1 MSPPAA
7 PGPSASPA
15 GSPAPSGSIRARDET
30 RRWLTRAIAI
40 AAALPLL
47 SVVYLILPYLGPAAA
62 VSQLGMPLLVAAVLL
77 LSVALLGVLYRMRGV
92 AEDVAPPPA
101 PAPAAASSAK
111 PEVGQQ
117 IQALLASGQ
126 TEEVGALMRE
136 FTRILEILQEQASQ
150 VQDYGGRF
158 EAINEELRNA
168 NLRLRELSLTDELTE
183 VGNRR
188 NFDVRMREEINRST
202 RFGHAFSLLL
212 LDIDAFKKFNDEF
225 GHPQGDAVLRAL
237 GALMRSMSR
246 EGDVPCRVGGEEFA
260 FILPETA
267 KADAMAFAERMRR
280 GVESTV
286 MAPDGTRSITI
297 SIGLAAFPEDGK
309 TPEDLVRASDEAL
322 YESKHAGR
330 NRVTAYS
337 RK

>member
-1 MSPPAA
+1 VADSPPLSQKDLRLGAILGATVAFGSAA
-7 PGPSASPA
+7 YLVLPHVLPASVASSVSRANLPLLLA
-15 GSPAPSGSIRARDET
+15 GDLLIGIV
-30 RRWLTRAIAI
+30 L
-40 AAALPLL
+40 AAALFR
-47 SVVYLILPYLGPAAA
+47 SRRPARPGEPSA
-62 VSQLGMPLLVAAVLL
+62 
-77 LSVALLGVLYRMRGV
+77 
-92 AEDVAPPPA
+92 APPEETVTPGRDL
-101 PAPAAASSAK
+101 
-111 PEVGQQ
+111 E
-117 IQALLASGQ
+117 ALLAVSGR
-126 TEEVGALMRE
+126 THEIGALMRE
-136 FTRILEILQEQASQ
+136 FTRILEVLQEQASQ
-150 VQDYGGRF
+150 VQEYAGRF

-246 EGDVPCRVGGEEFA
+246 EGDVPCRIGGEEFTV
-260 FILPETA
+260 ILPETG
-267 KADAMAFAERMRR
+267 KADGLAFAERMRR
-280 GVESTV
+280 GVESTIRS
-286 MAPDGTRSITI
+286 PDGARPITI

-309 TPEDLVRASDEAL
+309 SPEDLVRGADDAL
-322 YESKHAGR
+322 YESKRSGR
-330 NRVTAYS
+330 NRVTAYA

>member
-1 MSPPAA
+1 ML
-7 PGPSASPA
+7 G
-15 GSPAPSGSIRARDET
+15 GRDDT
-30 RRWLTRAIAI
+30 RRWLARAIGVGV
-40 AAALPLL
+40 ALPLL
-47 SVVYLILPYLGPAAA
+47 ALAYLLLPYLAPAGALAPAGMTVLA
-62 VSQLGMPLLVAAVLL
+62 VAVLL
-77 LSVALLGVLYRMRGV
+77 LGAVQLGVLYRARDAV
-92 AEDVAPPPA
+92 RRIEPPP
-101 PAPAAASSAK
+101 PSPPAATAGDR
-111 PEVGQQ
+111 PEVGQHL
-117 IQALLASGQ
+117 QALLALGQ
-126 TEEVGALMRE
+126 SDEVGALMRE

-150 VQDYGGRF
+150 VQDYAGRF

-202 RFGHAFSLLL
+202 RFGHAFSLLM
-212 LDIDAFKKFNDEF
+212 LDIDKFKKFNDEF

-237 GALMRSMSR
+237 GALMRALSR

-280 GVESTV
+280 GVEASILS
-286 MAPDGTRSITI
+286 PDGTHPITI

-309 TPEDLVRASDEAL
+309 SPEDLLRASDEAL

-330 NRVTAYS
+330 NRVTAYL